1 MHFNICSSDY
11 IAFHASSYTSALL
24 SRNAMDI
31 VIESLVASAVAQKI
45 YTRSVAIVTRQVTN
59 RLRCENAL
67 LADKFTACLTDT
79 AVGVFFAYWKVGP
92 SLYQL

>member
-1 MHFNICSSDY
+1 MHFNICGLDY
-11 IAFHASSYTSALL
+11 IASHASSYTDAIL

-31 VIESLVASAVAQKI
+31 VIESLVTSAVAHKI
-45 YTRSVAIVTRQVTN
+45 YTRSIAIVTRQVTN

-79 AVGVFFAYWKVGP
+79 ALGIFFAYWKVG
-92 SLYQL
+92 SNYTG